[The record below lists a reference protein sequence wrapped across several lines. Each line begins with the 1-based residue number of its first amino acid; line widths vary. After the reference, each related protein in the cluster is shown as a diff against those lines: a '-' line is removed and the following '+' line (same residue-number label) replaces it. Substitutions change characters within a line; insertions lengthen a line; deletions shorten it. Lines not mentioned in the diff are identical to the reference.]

1 MKNTRKKTAAACEV
15 FLACFL
21 AGIAAA
27 GDEISS
33 PADLVGAGLTAAL
46 AEALPQGDC
55 STPESTWL
63 GYLRSKINGTLFDAL
78 SYETGQAREETLD
91 GRTEADITA
100 AESSRVAK
108 TPEEMGFASVSVQ
121 SLSWTP
127 AVAPTQFIAVIR
139 TSWDGWSGAE
149 QWTVGLVQTN
159 GVWKVDRDEARVLE

>member
-1 MKNTRKKTAAACEV
+1 MASGV

-27 GDEISS
+27 GDETTS

-46 AEALPQGDC
+46 AATLPQGDC
-55 STPESTWL
+55 SAPESTYL
-63 GYLRSKINGTLFDAL
+63 GYLRSKINGTLFDTL
-78 SYETGQAREETLD
+78 SYETGQARAETLD

-108 TPEEMGFASVSVQ
+108 TPEEMGFASVTVQ
-121 SLSWTP
+121 SLTWTP
-127 AVAPTQFIAVIR
+127 VVTPTQFIAIIR
-139 TSWDGWSGAE
+139 TSWDGWSGEE

-159 GVWKVDRDEARVLE
+159 GAWKVDRDEALVLE